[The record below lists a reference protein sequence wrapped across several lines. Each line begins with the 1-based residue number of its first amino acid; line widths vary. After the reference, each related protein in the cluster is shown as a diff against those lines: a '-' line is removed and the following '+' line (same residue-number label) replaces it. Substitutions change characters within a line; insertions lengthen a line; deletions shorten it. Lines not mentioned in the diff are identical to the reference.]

1 MTRSVGR
8 LIAESLI
15 AHGAD
20 LIYCVPGESFLG
32 LTDAIT
38 DLPALRL
45 VVCRHEG
52 GAAYMAVADGRM
64 RGGRAGLCLV
74 SRGPGVANAMI
85 GLHTAFHDA
94 VPMVL
99 LVGQVERRDRGRGA
113 LQEQNYGK
121 LLADTTKAVIEVD
134 LPVHASEA
142 IARAYHLAESG
153 TPGPVAVILPEDLL
167 DDPADDIPL
176 AAPRPRATPRP
187 GEDQLAALAAR
198 LAAAERP
205 LVLAGG
211 AMDGPPDSLA
221 ALARFAESWMLPVAP
236 THRRPHLFDSRHP
249 HYAGYV
255 GNRVQPK
262 LMAAMKEADLLIA
275 LGERLT
281 DVVSQS
287 YTFPAAPDPQLPV
300 VHVWPDPSELNRVF
314 RAELPIAADPHDV
327 VAALLSR
334 TPPSPPPSRAAWI
347 ARLHAIHREL
357 TAPHHDPTPD
367 GVNFAAVCV
376 ALAERMAPDA
386 VLTTDSGN
394 FTSFVHRHVPFGPQ
408 NIFLGSAVGGMGAG
422 VPMAVAA
429 ALRHPGRRTI
439 AVVGDGGALM
449 TGNEIATALRHGAAP
464 VIVVADNRTYGSI
477 GMHHANRYPGR
488 PVAAA
493 ADLLNPDFAIWA
505 TAFGAKGYSIREESD
520 IAPVLDAAL
529 APSRVPAVVHV
540 HASAL
545 QVTAWRRAGVA
556 ERRGR

>member
-8 LIAESLI
+8 LIAESLL

-32 LTDAIT
+32 LTDAVT
-38 DLPALRL
+38 DLPGLRL

-52 GAAYMAVADGRM
+52 GAAYMAAADGRL

-74 SRGPGVANAMI
+74 SRGPGAANAMI

-113 LQEQNYGK
+113 LQEQNYTR
-121 LLADTTKAVIEVD
+121 LLGDVTKAVIEVE
-134 LPVHASEA
+134 LPAQASEA

-153 TPGPVAVILPEDLL
+153 TPGPVAVILPEDLF
-167 DDPADDIPL
+167 DDPAEGLPL
-176 AAPRPRATPRP
+176 AAPRPRAVP
-187 GEDQLAALAAR
+187 GPSQAQIDDLASR

-211 AMDGPPDSLA
+211 AMDGPPERLDALRRLA
-221 ALARFAESWMLPVAP
+221 ETWMLPVAP
-236 THRRPHLFDSRHP
+236 THRRPHLFDSSHP

-255 GNRVQPK
+255 GNRVQPR
-262 LMAAMKEADLLIA
+262 LMDAMREADLIVA
-275 LGERLT
+275 LGERMT

-287 YTFPAAPDPQLPV
+287 YSFPAAPDPQVPL
-300 VHVWPDPSELNRVF
+300 VHIWPDPSEINRVF
-314 RAELPIAADPHDV
+314 RAELPIVADPHEV
-327 VAALLSR
+327 AAALLAR
-334 TPPSPPPSRAAWI
+334 TPPTAPAGRGGWI
-347 ARLHAIHREL
+347 GRLNAIHREL
-357 TAPHHDPTPD
+357 TAPRHEPAPD
-367 GVNFAAVCV
+367 GVNFAAVCI
-376 ALAERMAPDA
+376 ALAERMARDA
-386 VLTTDSGN
+386 VLTTDAGN
-394 FTSFVHRHVPFGPQ
+394 FTSFVHRYIPFGPAS
-408 NIFLGSAVGGMGAG
+408 IFLGSAVGGMGAG

-429 ALRHPGRRTI
+429 ALRHPGRQAI

-449 TGNEIATALRHGAAP
+449 TGNEIATALRHGVAP
-464 VIVVADNRTYGSI
+464 VVLVADNRTYGSI

-493 ADLLNPDFAIWA
+493 ADLVNPDFAAWA
-505 TAFGAKGYSIREESD
+505 RAFGAEGYTIGEEAE
-520 IAPVLDAAL
+520 IAPVLEAAL
-529 APSRVPAVVHV
+529 APRRVPAVVHV

-545 QVTAWRRAGVA
+545 QVTAWRRRPA
-556 ERRGR
+556 